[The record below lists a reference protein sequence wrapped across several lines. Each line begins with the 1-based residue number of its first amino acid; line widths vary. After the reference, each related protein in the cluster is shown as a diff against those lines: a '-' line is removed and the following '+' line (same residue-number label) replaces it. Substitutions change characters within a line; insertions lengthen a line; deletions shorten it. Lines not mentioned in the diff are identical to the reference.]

1 VNLELWRSEFFNKV
15 VLLTGGS
22 GQIGS
27 VIGEAYRQAGATVVN
42 LDRLPPESGSRPLSE
57 SASEGSGGVCFLETN
72 ITQASDVARAVG
84 QTVRAAGPIDILVNC
99 AGIGVFT
106 PSEKRTEE
114 EFNAVVDVNL
124 KGTFLMTQAV
134 SSGMV
139 ERTAGVILNVGSI
152 YGVSAADQRIYGD
165 SGRNSSEVY
174 AMTKAGVIHY
184 TRYMARYL
192 APHKIRVNCVS
203 PGGMFANQDPDF
215 VKQYVHKTPL
225 GRMGGPEDL
234 VGGVF
239 YLTSSLSQ
247 YVTGQNL
254 VIDGGFTIGD

>member
-1 VNLELWRSEFFNKV
+1 MNWDLWQKEFLNKR

-27 VIGEAYRQAGATVVN
+27 VIGEAYRQAGAVVVN
-42 LDRLPPESGSRPLSE
+42 LDLVPPASHSRPLTE
-57 SASEGSGGVCFLETN
+57 SLPKPPAGVYFLATN
-72 ITQASDVARAVG
+72 ITQADDVARAIDR
-84 QTVRAAGPIDILVNC
+84 TVNTVGPIDILVNC

-106 PSEKRTEE
+106 SLENRTEA
-114 EFNAVVDVNL
+114 EFDAVTDVNL
-124 KGTFLMTQAV
+124 KGTFLVTQAV
-134 SSGMV
+134 RKGMV
-139 ERTAGVILNVGSI
+139 KRAVGVILNIGSI
-152 YGVSAADQRIYGD
+152 YGISAADQRIYGN

-174 AMTKAGVIHY
+174 AMTKAGVIHF

-192 APHKIRVNCVS
+192 APHQIRVNCVS
-203 PGGMFANQDPDF
+203 PGGMLADQDPDF
-215 VKQYVHKTPL
+215 VENYVHKTPL
-225 GRMGGPEDL
+225 GRMGAPEDL

-239 YLTSSLSQ
+239 YLTSSLSE